1 LRPIDILTIQA
12 LARKE
17 ADRAIRDADLS
28 VLSGVSIQLKGDQGE
43 IGPQGP
49 EGQQGERGPQ
59 GFTGPQGPQGDI
71 GPRGLTGDVGPQ
83 GVPGNDGKDGT
94 TPPPATSVRD
104 AYVDPDDGHLYVE
117 LTNSR
122 LINAGKVKGDDGK
135 PGKPGKD
142 GHTGIMFGGGG
153 SSGGGGAS
161 LPVGGLTGQV
171 LAKASDADQDVVWQT
186 ISGGGA
192 ITWGGIIGT
201 LSAQT
206 DLQNALNG
214 KATTAQGALADTAL
228 QPGAI
233 IPWTDV
239 SGKPTFA
246 TVATTGVYSDLTGI
260 PGTFTPTAHNQ
271 AWSTITATPTT
282 LAGYGIADAAT
293 AAQGAL
299 ADTASQP
306 GHTHAQGDVTGLVTA
321 LAGKQPLATVLTNTT
336 AAFTTA
342 QETKLSGIAT
352 GATANAADAFLMA
365 RANHTGTQSVA
376 TITGLATVATSGSA
390 SDLGAGTLPAA
401 RFDDTAHGA
410 RAGGTLHAN
419 AVAAGAAGFM
429 TGADKTKLDG
439 VAAGANLYVHP
450 NHSGDVTSVADGATT
465 IAAGAVT
472 LAKQANM
479 ATASVVYR
487 KTAGAGAPEVQTL
500 ATLKT
505 DLGLTGTN
513 SGDQTTI
520 VGITGTKAQFDT
532 AVTDGNV
539 QWVGDAPTAHTH
551 LLAAGATDVTVT
563 AANLNA
569 LDDGVNTALHF
580 HDADRARA
588 VHTGTQ
594 LAATISDFNEAVDD
608 RVAVLA
614 VAGTN
619 MTITYNDGAGTLTFD
634 AAGGGAGTNLT
645 YTAATRVI
653 ASDTGTDATL
663 PIVSTGDAGLAPA
676 SGGGTSNF
684 LRADGTWAV
693 PASGGG
699 GSPIMSWL
707 I

>member
-43 IGPQGP
+43 VGPQGP
-49 EGQQGERGPQ
+49 EGPQGERGPQ
-59 GFTGPQGPQGDI
+59 GFTGPQGPQGDT

-83 GVPGNDGKDGT
+83 GVPGNDGKDGKDGT

-142 GHTGIMFGGGG
+142 GHTGVMFGGGG
-153 SSGGGGAS
+153 SSGGVGAS

-192 ITWGGIIGT
+192 ITWGGITGT
-201 LSAQT
+201 LSSQT
-206 DLQNALNG
+206 DLQTALNG

-246 TVATTGVYSDLTGI
+246 TVATTGVYSDLSGI
-260 PGTFTPTAHNQ
+260 PGTFTPAAHNQ

-282 LAGYGIADAAT
+282 LDGYGIADAAT

-352 GATANAADAFLMA
+352 GATANAADAFLLA
-365 RANHTGTQSVA
+365 RANHTGT
-376 TITGLATVATSGSA
+376 I
-390 SDLGAGTLPAA
+390 PAA
-401 RFDDTAHGA
+401 GFDDTSHGA

-439 VAAGANLYVHP
+439 VATGANLYVHP

-465 IAAGAVT
+465 IVAGAVT

-513 SGDQTTI
+513 SGDQATI
-520 VGITGTKAQFDT
+520 VGITGTKAQFNT
-532 AVTDGNV
+532 TLTDGDF
-539 QWVGDAPTAHTH
+539 QFLGDAPTAHTH

-563 AANLNA
+563 AANLNT
-569 LDDGVNTALHF
+569 LDDGANTALHF

-594 LAATISDFNEAVDD
+594 LAATISDFSEAVDD

-645 YTAATRVI
+645 YTAATRII

-663 PIVSTGDAGLAPA
+663 PLVSTGDAGLAPA

-693 PASGGG
+693 PAGGG
-699 GSPIMSWL
+699 GGSSPIMSWL